1 MFLFEQASPQRL
13 LEMLSGQQLD
23 DKQPSGLTL
32 IINTT
37 LAALRAQSEE
47 LQDVLSQLAWINGN
61 TIKECLCGQ
70 TPSATMVI

>member
-47 LQDVLSQLAWINGN
+47 LQDVLSQLA
-61 TIKECLCGQ
+61 
-70 TPSATMVI
+70 